1 MNLQLIKNYC
11 ERRPGGLRQLAEE
24 ADMSEA
30 NLHRCIRN
38 NKIQASDLEKLAILL
53 KVRINV
59 FFDEA
64 EEAQVGCTHIEAH
77 DHGQIAG
84 RDINNGATLS
94 ADLVRL
100 REKITH
106 LEQRIKDK
114 DATIAEKDKRIA
126 DKDELIKILRGV

>member
-53 KVRINV
+53 QVPINV

-64 EEAQVGCTHIEAH
+64 ESTCMHIEAH
-77 DHGQIAG
+77 DHAQAAG
-84 RDINNGATLS
+84 RDILNGTNKAELT
-94 ADLVRL
+94 RL
-100 REKITH
+100 RDKIVY

-126 DKDELIKILRGV
+126 DKDELIKILKGA

>member
-1 MNLQLIKNYC
+1 MNLQLIKNFC
-11 ERRPGGLRQLAEE
+11 ERRPGGLRLLAEE

-38 NKIQASDLEKLAILL
+38 NKIQASDLEKIAILL
-53 KVRINV
+53 QVPINL

-64 EEAQVGCTHIEAH
+64 ESVHSACMHIEAH
-77 DHGQIAG
+77 DHAQAAG
-84 RDINNGATLS
+84 RDINNDTGRAEITL
-94 ADLVRL
+94 LK
-100 REKITH
+100 EKITH

-126 DKDELIKILRGV
+126 DKDEIIKILKGQ

>member
-24 ADMSEA
+24 AGMSEA

-38 NKIQASDLEKLAILL
+38 NKIQASDLEKLAQLL
-53 KVRINV
+53 KVRIGE
-59 FFDEA
+59 FFDE
-64 EEAQVGCTHIEAH
+64 VDGDPCVHVEAH
-77 DHGQIAG
+77 RYGQAAG
-84 RDINNGATLS
+84 RDINNGVNMSELT
-94 ADLVRL
+94 RL
-100 REKITH
+100 KDKIAH

-126 DKDELIKILRGV
+126 DKDELIRLLKK